1 MQVDTQSCESTLDVR
16 SVVPEAKSLKRKRGP
31 RIDGIRPRAIVE
43 IAINNLQGERVKPSS
58 VIAWLIAS
66 CRSDHRHDDQI
77 IVGALTRV
85 GVLLDEA
92 WIDSDGKTLHVRD
105 RDDDF
110 TLTLTRAS
118 LYRPI
123 KDVKKKLGEG
133 GSYLPLWKARQ

>member
-1 MQVDTQSCESTLDVR
+1 MRVDAQSGESTSAVCSIVSEVER
-16 SVVPEAKSLKRKRGP
+16 IKRKRGP
-31 RIDGIRPRAIVE
+31 RIDAIKPRAIIQ
-43 IAINNLQGERVKPSS
+43 IAISALQGAKIKPSS
-58 VIAWLIAS
+58 IIDWLVND
-66 CRSDHRHDDQI
+66 CRSATVLGDQI
-77 IVGALTRV
+77 IMQALMA
-85 GVLLDEA
+85 GVLIDEV

-105 RDDDF
+105 RDDGF

>member
-1 MQVDTQSCESTLDVR
+1 MQVDTQSGESTLDVR
-16 SVVPEAKSLKRKRGP
+16 LAVPEVTRLKRRRGP
-31 RIDGIRPRAIVE
+31 RIDAVRVRSIVE

-92 WIDSDGKTLHVRD
+92 WIDSDAKTLHVRD

-110 TLTLTRAS
+110 TLTLTPAS
-118 LYRPI
+118 LKRPLR
-123 KDVKKKLGEG
+123 DVKEKLAEG
-133 GSYLPLWKARQ
+133 GSYLSLWKARQ

>member
-1 MQVDTQSCESTLDVR
+1 MQVDTQSGDSAFVASSIC
-16 SVVPEAKSLKRKRGP
+16 PEVTRLRRRRGP
-31 RIDGIRPRAIVE
+31 RIDAIKPRAIIQ
-43 IAINNLQGERVKPSS
+43 IAISALQGAKIRPSS
-58 VIAWLIAS
+58 IIDWLVND
-66 CRSDHRHDDQI
+66 CRSATALGDQI
-77 IVGALTRV
+77 IMQALMA
-85 GVLLDEA
+85 GVLIDEV

-105 RDDDF
+105 RDDGF